1 MHIAQVYLKPYKSI
15 GMVILYIRVGQNQ
28 EKIQYT
34 KG

>member
-15 GMVILYIRVGQNQ
+15 GMVILYIGQNQ

-34 KG
+34 KV